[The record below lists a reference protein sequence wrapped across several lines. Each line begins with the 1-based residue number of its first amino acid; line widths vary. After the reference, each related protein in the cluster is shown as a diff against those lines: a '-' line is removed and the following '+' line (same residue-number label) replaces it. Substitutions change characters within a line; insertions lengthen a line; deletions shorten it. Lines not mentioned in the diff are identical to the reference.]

1 MNCNKKHHGLLSGIL
16 LGLLI
21 FMQGCGGGGGGA
33 GALPTGPLA
42 VPLAPNVVPGRWV
55 VIGSSSAYGAGAS
68 AGQGWAAQLQSN
80 WQASAVEMRNLAKP
94 GSVTYQGLAVSAVAV
109 PGRPLPDAAHNID
122 AALALK
128 PSLLLVSYPTNDT
141 ALGYSV
147 DETVRNV
154 LAIRA
159 KAQSQDV
166 PVMVLSTQPRAM
178 SAELLQR
185 LDAVNT
191 LLLKEV
197 QDCFVPVHAA
207 LAGVN
212 GLLAPAYDSG
222 DGVHPNNAGH
232 FVIFQKIQNVLNAGK
247 CVRIG

>member
-1 MNCNKKHHGLLSGIL
+1 M
-16 LGLLI
+16 
-21 FMQGCGGGGGGA
+21 
-33 GALPTGPLA
+33 
-42 VPLAPNVVPGRWV
+42 
-55 VIGSSSAYGAGAS
+55 
-68 AGQGWAAQLQSN
+68 
-80 WQASAVEMRNLAKP
+80 
-94 GSVTYQGLAVSAVAV
+94 

-232 FVIFQKIQNVLNAGK
+232 ALIFQHIHNVLTAGK
-247 CVRIG
+247 CVRVAG